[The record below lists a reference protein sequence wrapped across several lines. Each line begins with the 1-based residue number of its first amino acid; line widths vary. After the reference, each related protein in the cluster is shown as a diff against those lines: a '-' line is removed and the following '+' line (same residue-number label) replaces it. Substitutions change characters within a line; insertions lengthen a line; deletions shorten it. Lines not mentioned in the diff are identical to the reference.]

1 MLLPSGGHE
10 LGKKITTAQME
21 KARML
26 RGELTKVRC
35 WLTGFE
41 AGTGK
46 SPPGADSLRQSI
58 IFLDEIVGKQVPDAV
73 TKRRA

>member
-1 MLLPSGGHE
+1 MS
-10 LGKKITTAQME
+10 KKITAAQVE

-41 AGTGK
+41 VGTGK
-46 SPPGADSLRQSI
+46 SPPGVDSLRQTI
-58 IFLDEIVGKQVPDAV
+58 MLLDDAFGKPTADDVD
-73 TKRRA
+73 KRRA

>member
-1 MLLPSGGHE
+1 MPLPSGGHE
-10 LGKKITTAQME
+10 LSQKITSAQVK

-58 IFLDEIVGKQVPDAV
+58 IFLDEIIGKGERD
-73 TKRRA
+73 